1 MSLYLQIF
9 SVTFSEYF
17 AYRLN
22 FVLWRLRSFFGLII
36 RYYLWLA
43 VYEST
48 NHLFGYSESQMLTYV
63 LLSTIISG
71 FVLSTRTPDIAGQI
85 LNGDVINFLLKP
97 LSFFG
102 YFLTR
107 DVVDKLLNVVFSIAE
122 VILLYI
128 ILKPQIYINTG
139 WEAWVALITLTILGC
154 IIAFNI
160 NLLISFI
167 AFWSP
172 EVWAP
177 RFIFFILVVFFS
189 GGFFPLDIL
198 PPYIYK
204 LLLLTPFPYFY
215 FVPTKLYLGYTSPEL
230 FGYVIATISWTLLS
244 SCIVL
249 FVWRKGLRGYSFYG
263 R

>member
-1 MSLYLQIF
+1 MSLYLRVF
-9 SVTFSEYF
+9 SVTLAEYF

-22 FVLWRLRSFFGLII
+22 FILWRFRAFVSLII

-48 NHLFGYSESQMLTYV
+48 QSIFGYTESQMLTYV
-63 LLSTIISG
+63 LLSTIISS
-71 FVLSTRTPDIAGQI
+71 FVLATRTPDVAGQI

-97 LSFFG
+97 FSFFG

-107 DVVDKLLNVVFSIAE
+107 DFADKLLNFIFSIFE
-122 VILLYI
+122 VWLLFLL
-128 ILKPQIYINTG
+128 LKPTLFINTDPG
-139 WEAWVALITLTILGC
+139 AWVALTGLTILGC

-160 NLLISFI
+160 NMLISFI

-177 RFIFFILVVFFS
+177 RFIFFILVSFFS

-198 PPYIYK
+198 PESIYK
-204 LLLLTPFPYFY
+204 VLLLTPFPYFY
-215 FVPTKLYLGYTSPEL
+215 FIPTKIYMGYTSTDL
-230 FGYVIATISWTLLS
+230 ASYVGATILWTILS
-244 SCIVL
+244 SFIVL
-249 FVWRKGLRGYSFYG
+249 YVWKKGLKGYSFYG

>member
-1 MSLYLQIF
+1 MALYLQIL
-9 SVTFSEYF
+9 SVTLAEYF

-22 FVLWRLRSFFGLII
+22 FVLWRLRSFFSMVI

-43 VYEST
+43 VYEKAGT
-48 NHLFGYSESQMLTYV
+48 LFGYTASQMLTYV

-97 LSFFG
+97 FSFFG
-102 YFLTR
+102 YFMSR
-107 DVVDKLLNVVFSIAE
+107 DFIDKLLNVAFSIIE
-122 VILLYI
+122 VFILMAL
-128 ILKPQIYINTG
+128 LKPQIYINTDPG
-139 WEAWVALITLTILGC
+139 AWLALGALTILGC

-177 RFIFFILVVFFS
+177 RFIFFILVLFFS

-198 PPYIYK
+198 PVKIYN

-215 FVPTKLYLGYTSPEL
+215 FIPTKIYLGYTGFEL
-230 FGYVIATISWTLLS
+230 LGYGVATIFWTVITS
-244 SCIVL
+244 YIVL
-249 FVWRKGLRGYSFYG
+249 FVWKKGLRGYSFYG

>member
-1 MSLYLQIF
+1 MALYLQIL
-9 SVTFSEYF
+9 SVTLAEYF

-22 FVLWRLRSFFGLII
+22 FILWRLRSFFGLVI

-43 VYEST
+43 VYEHMSSI
-48 NHLFGYSESQMLTYV
+48 FGYSESQMLTYV

-71 FVLSTRTPDIAGQI
+71 FVLSTRTPDIAGQT
-85 LNGDVINFLLKP
+85 LNGDIINFLLKP
-97 LSFFG
+97 FSFFG

-107 DVVDKLLNVVFSIAE
+107 DIVDKILNLIFSVVE
-122 VILLYI
+122 ILILYAL
-128 ILKPQIYINTG
+128 LKPQLFISSNPST
-139 WEAWVALITLTILGC
+139 WFFVVALALLGN

-160 NLLISFI
+160 NVLISFI

-177 RFIFFILVVFFS
+177 RFIFFILVMFFS

-198 PPYIYK
+198 PPFIYK

-215 FVPTKLYLGYTSPEL
+215 FIPTKIYLGHTHIELVAYT
-230 FGYVIATISWTLLS
+230 VATLVWTVLS
-244 SCIVL
+244 SYIVL
-249 FVWRKGLRGYSFYG
+249 RVWKKGLRGYSFYG